1 MTSVEECI
9 ASELRSLHHYIVNSE
24 ETLLTA
30 VAKEEGIF
38 KEQVE
43 GKEEYKKRV
52 DAEKKEEVESMK
64 LHGQF
69 ERDTKD
75 LKTEESWNWL
85 SKGYLKRETESLIT
99 SAQDQ
104 ALNTNSIKK
113 SIYLTCI
120 NIRLVLIFAQS

>member
-1 MTSVEECI
+1 M
-9 ASELRSLHHYIVNSE
+9 
-24 ETLLTA
+24 
-30 VAKEEGIF
+30 
-38 KEQVE
+38 
-43 GKEEYKKRV
+43 V

-104 ALNTNSIKK
+104 ALNSYSIKK
-113 SIYLTCI
+113 SILSI
-120 NIRLVLIFAQS
+120 